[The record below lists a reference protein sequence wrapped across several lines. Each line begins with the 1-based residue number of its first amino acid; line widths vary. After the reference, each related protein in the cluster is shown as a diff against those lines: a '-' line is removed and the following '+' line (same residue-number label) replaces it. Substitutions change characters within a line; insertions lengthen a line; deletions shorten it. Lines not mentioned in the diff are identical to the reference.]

1 MQYLKDFC
9 NMRSE
14 VHIEMVAERIKALR
28 EKKNLTQAELAR
40 YLGISRSSV
49 NAWEMGIS
57 VPSTQYV
64 VELARLFHV
73 SSDYILG
80 IENTATLDVSGL
92 TEDDITLIYQIIN
105 HLKKGN

>member
-1 MQYLKDFC
+1 
-9 NMRSE
+9 
-14 VHIEMVAERIKALR
+14 MVAERIKALR